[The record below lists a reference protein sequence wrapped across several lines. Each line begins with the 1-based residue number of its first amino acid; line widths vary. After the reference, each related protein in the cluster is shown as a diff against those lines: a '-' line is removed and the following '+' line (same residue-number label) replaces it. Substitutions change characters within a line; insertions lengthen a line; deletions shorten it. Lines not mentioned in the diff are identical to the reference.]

1 MAASYATDV
10 GGGSHHDALLGL
22 RDLPSFQDKYT
33 VECVEARLSFFR
45 LLRPDQTPA
54 PDLSPTSTP
63 DLDGPDL
70 RFAGTCGSADVEV
83 TCAARPRPW
92 KARFA
97 G

>member
-45 LLRPDQTPA
+45 LLRPD
-54 PDLSPTSTP
+54 PT
-63 DLDGPDL
+63 
-70 RFAGTCGSADVEV
+70 
-83 TCAARPRPW
+83 RP
-92 KARFA
+92 
-97 G
+97 